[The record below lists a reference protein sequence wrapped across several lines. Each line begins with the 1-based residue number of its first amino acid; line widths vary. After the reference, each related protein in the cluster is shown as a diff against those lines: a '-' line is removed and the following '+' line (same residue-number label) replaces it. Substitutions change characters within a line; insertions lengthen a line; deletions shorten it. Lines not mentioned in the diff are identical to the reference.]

1 VLPGFQNGKCLWDY
15 ELNLHLSRE
24 LNGISGRERMPK
36 MAYHITLVTNNSNMS
51 IAITNPA
58 YEGDSMLVGP
68 APANNPGS
76 APAATPTRPIARSSS
91 IRYREIP
98 RTPTPSERQT
108 TSTPLPIITVSGTI
122 RTARSTALGK
132 REPTR
137 LHLTHRPATFKSR
150 SSRTGR
156 SRSQKPVLRRRPV
169 QARAAPNEV
178 APALEPSILQ
188 GWGRS
193 GEIVD

>member
-1 VLPGFQNGKCLWDY
+1 MYTRYCLGSKMGNSGGDY
-15 ELNLHLSRE
+15 ELNLHPSRE

-76 APAATPTRPIARSSS
+76 GPGCNPYTPNRPILVNTISGN
-91 IRYREIP
+91 
-98 RTPTPSERQT
+98 PTYTDAFRRQT

-137 LHLTHRPATFKSR
+137 LHLTHRPATFK
-150 SSRTGR
+150 
-156 SRSQKPVLRRRPV
+156 
-169 QARAAPNEV
+169 
-178 APALEPSILQ
+178 
-188 GWGRS
+188 
-193 GEIVD
+193 